1 MKKKV
6 SEEALADHKLLKIV
20 SEEEVSEEEV
30 SEEEVPPRATLPFG
44 RNNSFWVSGSSQT
57 ATGIVHRRGR
67 DRRGGGGAPQ
77 EESTGARRGGG
88 TRPSDAALNRTNRQR
103 LDALSR
109 RYPGKLEL
117 RAPNGA
123 TPIHLRMQAQAASRL
138 DHIEARVTF
147 TAAGAT
153 GSRLVSMGP
162 GQNLGPR
169 GLH

>member
-1 MKKKV
+1 M
-6 SEEALADHKLLKIV
+6 
-20 SEEEVSEEEV
+20 
-30 SEEEVPPRATLPFG
+30 PRHTATLHKQEE
-44 RNNSFWVSGSSQT
+44 SK
-57 ATGIVHRRGR
+57 H
-67 DRRGGGGAPQ
+67 GGAP
-77 EESTGARRGGG
+77 GRG
-88 TRPSDAALNRTNRQR
+88 TRPSDDALNRTNRQR

-138 DHIEARVTF
+138 DHIEALVTF

-162 GQNLGPR
+162 DQNLGPR
-169 GLH
+169 GLSPPGPGGHPLRAGLGAGPQKFVLLPAARPDDRELSTDSHPRSARVLFV

>member
-1 MKKKV
+1 M
-6 SEEALADHKLLKIV
+6 
-20 SEEEVSEEEV
+20 
-30 SEEEVPPRATLPFG
+30 
-44 RNNSFWVSGSSQT
+44 
-57 ATGIVHRRGR
+57 
-67 DRRGGGGAPQ
+67 
-77 EESTGARRGGG
+77 GG

-147 TAAGAT
+147 MSKPRASVYLRSTASLSTHDQKYLRDFHQTRPSVTMGRSNVLPRKSLQRQLRKAARNT
-153 GSRLVSMGP
+153 VSRWCVST
-162 GQNLGPR
+162 R
-169 GLH
+169 EFITR